1 MKLQC
6 WSQIV
11 RSPENNYYRSIQSV
25 SNDLLTSPYLASR
38 DGKASGTADALS
50 ISEEDLSSEKWKQKI
65 GNLPV
70 DAVFTYWGLA
80 CSLCNREVFLPEG
93 GTFKLKL
100 IMILGNKHCP
110 TILAFVAP
118 SSHLNLNS
126 ICLKFKYILCV
137 IYTNTPFIVVSYRW
151 RGLSRS

>member
-1 MKLQC
+1 MIYSHLRIWPPGMEKLQVPQMHC
-6 WSQIV
+6 Q
-11 RSPENNYYRSIQSV
+11 
-25 SNDLLTSPYLASR
+25 YLR
-38 DGKASGTADALS
+38 KIKHQKSGN
-50 ISEEDLSSEKWKQKI
+50 KR
-65 GNLPV
+65 NLPV

-126 ICLKFKYILCV
+126 ICLKLKYILCF
-137 IYTNTPFIVVSYRW
+137 IYSNTFIVVSYRW
-151 RGLSRS
+151 TGAN